1 MQGMISHERRSQNR
15 AWNILIVLLAIGGVL
30 TMSASAQ
37 VTTATIYG
45 RVLDP
50 SGAVIPGATAR
61 AVNEATGLEKTA
73 ESNERG
79 EFAVAYIPVGPY
91 TITIEAPGF
100 TTLVQSGVNLASG
113 QTADLGF
120 VLEIGATTEMV
131 EVSADAPLLNT
142 TSAEQDISL
151 SSDQVDHL
159 PLRNR
164 DITSIIDLGTG
175 ASSNGLTIS
184 LNGLPPR
191 GFTFAVDG
199 VNAVPDSEFAS
210 LAAYQNY
217 NFIKGVSVEAVQGVE
232 VSKNI
237 FSAEIANTLAGNVN
251 IITKGGT
258 NDFHGSAF
266 EQYQAGGLNANNHIL
281 ARKTSLVFHQYG
293 GSLGGPIA
301 KNKLFFFGTF
311 EGYRYNAQQTLSGSV
326 PSTWVRER
334 TIAVIPE
341 SKAYWDLWPAPTE
354 APVSAEAVDSN
365 FVGTDARQREDN
377 TASVRSDY
385 SISPNDLLT
394 VRYTRGRPFQRSPR
408 VAIGNSRVH
417 DGLTENLSSTY
428 NRVWNPTLTSETRFG
443 YNRAD
448 LDRVDQMLLAGIP
461 QINGAGLPSPSQGRR
476 FAKKGSTSTL
486 EQNFAWQ
493 KGRHAIKFGG
503 LYQLVFVRR
512 AIEDT
517 PNFEYSTVEELFSNQ
532 PRSVRFNF
540 GLDPFEMTRWQ
551 TGFFFQDD
559 FRASSDLTVNLG
571 LRWDFDAV
579 PTERD
584 GRFFNRI
591 TPFGANLPP
600 DQPWYPQYNSFS
612 PRLGFAY
619 KVGDSGKTVIRGGSG
634 IFVMPHNFFSGPVE
648 IIRNGADSPAEVGF
662 SRAQVEQFGV
672 QYPFSTE
679 SAKSHAQA
687 SGIVGG
693 TVVDPNWKNAYSIQY
708 TLGIQRQLTG
718 TTVFDIAYVG
728 NHGVK
733 VTTSPRV
740 NRPDRVT
747 GLLPREDFTARFRF
761 YQSNDSTTYHSL
773 QTSLK
778 KRFSDNLTFNMNYT
792 WASNMAYSSGDLSCC
807 LIEPW
812 SLTDL
817 ANNRAPTNYHIR
829 HRYTL
834 DFVYDIPVPDGLGGV
849 ARRILGDWQIGGI
862 LTLRTGNPLNI
873 FQGSSGPAQRPDIIA
888 SSHAAAVRSD
898 YRTSLQNG
906 TYQYLDTGA
915 FEQVPRHAVSRQ
927 SLRQGSLSRNALYGP
942 GFSGLDATINKRV
955 FINENHRLEVRVEL
969 FNATNHT
976 NLGGMQRNI
985 LSSQFG
991 RLRSASPGRA
1001 TQLSLRYE
1009 F

>member
-1 MQGMISHERRSQNR
+1 MRK
-15 AWNILIVLLAIGGVL
+15 
-30 TMSASAQ
+30 SASNGSRAVRLCCAALFAAALASAPAAAQ

-50 SGAVIPGATAR
+50 SGAVIPGAAIS
-61 AVNEATGLEKTA
+61 AVNESTGVAKSA

-79 EFAVAYIPVGPY
+79 EFAVPYVPVGPY
-91 TITIEAPGF
+91 TVTVESTGF
-100 TTLVQSGVNLASG
+100 NTHVQSGLNLASG
-113 QTADLGF
+113 QKVDLNF
-120 VLEIGATTEMV
+120 VLEIGATSEMV

-151 SSDQVDHL
+151 DSGQVDHL
-159 PLRNR
+159 PMRNR

-210 LAAYQNY
+210 LGAYQNY

-293 GSLGGPIA
+293 GSIGGPI
-301 KNKLFFFGTF
+301 KRNKLFFFGTF

-334 TIAVIPE
+334 TIAAIPE

-354 APVSAEAVDSN
+354 PPATADAVDSN

-385 SISPNDLLT
+385 AISDNDLLT

-428 NRVWNPTLTSETRFG
+428 NRVWHPSVTSETRFG

-486 EQNFAWQ
+486 EQNFAWNR
-493 KGRHAIKFGG
+493 GRHAIKFGG
-503 LYQLVFVRR
+503 LFQLVFVRR

-517 PNFEYSTVEELFSNQ
+517 PNFEFSTVDELFANE
-532 PRSVRFNF
+532 PRAARFNF
-540 GLDPFEMTRWQ
+540 GLDPFEMRRWQ
-551 TGFFFQDD
+551 TGFFVQDD
-559 FRASSDLTVNLG
+559 IRVNSDLTVNIG
-571 LRWDFDAV
+571 LRWDYDSV
-579 PTERD
+579 PRERD
-584 GRFFNRI
+584 DRFFNRI
-591 TPFGANLPP
+591 TPFGETLPP
-600 DQPWYPQYNSFS
+600 DQAWRAQYTSFS

-619 KVGDSGKTVIRGGSG
+619 KLGSDGRTVIRGGSG

-648 IIRNGADSPAEVGF
+648 IVRNGADSPAEVGF
-662 SRAQVEQFGV
+662 SRAQIEQFSV
-672 QYPFSTE
+672 SYPFSTA

-687 SGIVGG
+687 SGISGG
-693 TVVDPNWKNAYSIQY
+693 TVVDPNWRNAYSVQY
-708 TLGIQRQLTG
+708 TLGLQRQLSG
-718 TTVFDIAYVG
+718 TTAFDIAYVG

-740 NRPDRVT
+740 NRPDRIT

-792 WASNMAYSSGDLSCC
+792 WASNMSYSSGDLSCC
-807 LIEPW
+807 LIQPW

-817 ANNRAPTNYHIR
+817 ANNRAATNYHIR

-834 DFVYDIPVPDGLGGV
+834 DFIYELPAPAAMGGFARGLLGG
-849 ARRILGDWQIGGI
+849 WQVGGI
-862 LTLRTGNPLNI
+862 LTLRTGNPVNI
-873 FQGSSGPAQRPDIIA
+873 SQGSSGPAQRPDIVVG
-888 SSHAAAVRSD
+888 SHEAAVRSG

-906 TYQYLDTGA
+906 TYQYLERAA
-915 FEQVPRHAVSRQ
+915 FEQVPRHEVSLQ
-927 SLRQGSLSRNALYGP
+927 SLRQGTLGRNAIYGP
-942 GFSGLDATINKRV
+942 GFAGLDATLQKSV
-955 FINENHRLEVRVEL
+955 FLRERHRMEFRVEL

-976 NLGGMQRNI
+976 NLGGIQTNTR
-985 LSSQFG
+985 SSQFG
-991 RLRSASPGRA
+991 RLRSALPGRA

>member
-1 MQGMISHERRSQNR
+1 MQKLISHGQRNMNR
-15 AWNILIVLLAIGGVL
+15 VRDIFILFLAVAGLL

-50 SGAVIPGATAR
+50 SGAVIPGA
-61 AVNEATGLEKTA
+61 AVLAANEATGLEKTA

-79 EFAVAYIPVGPY
+79 EFVVSYIPVGPY
-91 TITIEAPGF
+91 TITIEAAGF
-100 TTLVQSGVNLASG
+100 STRVQSGVNLSSG
-113 QTADLGF
+113 QTADFSF

-142 TSAEQDISL
+142 TSAEQDISI
-151 SSDQVDHL
+151 SSDQVDRL

-217 NFIKGVSVEAVQGVE
+217 NFIKGISVEAVQGVE

-258 NDFHGSAF
+258 NDLHGSAF

-281 ARKTSLVFHQYG
+281 ARKTALVFHQYG
-293 GSLGGPIA
+293 GSLGGPILR
-301 KNKLFFFGTF
+301 NKLFFFGTF

-334 TIAVIPE
+334 AIAAIPE

-354 APVSAEAVDSN
+354 PPVSPDAVDSN
-365 FVGTDARQREDN
+365 FIGTDARQREDN
-377 TASVRSDY
+377 TASVRGDY
-385 SISPNDLLT
+385 SISDNDLLT

-428 NRVWNPTLTSETRFG
+428 NRVWHPTLTSETRFG

-503 LYQLVFVRR
+503 LYQVVFVRR
-512 AIEDT
+512 ALEDT
-517 PNFEYSTVEELFSNQ
+517 PNFEDSTVEELFSNQ

-540 GLDPFEMTRWQ
+540 GLDPFEMQRWQ
-551 TGFFFQDD
+551 AGFFFQDD
-559 FRASSDLTVNLG
+559 IRVSSDLTVNVG
-571 LRWDFDAV
+571 LRWDYDAV

-584 GRFFNRI
+584 DRFFNRV
-591 TPFGANLPP
+591 TPFGPDLPP
-600 DQPWYPQYNSFS
+600 DEPWYPQYNSFS

-619 KVGDSGKTVIRGGSG
+619 KVGESGKTVIRGGSG

-662 SRAQVEQFGV
+662 SRSQIEQFGV

-687 SGIVGG
+687 SGILGG

-718 TTVFDIAYVG
+718 TTVFDVAYVG

-761 YQSNDSTTYHSL
+761 YQSHDSTTYHSL
-773 QTSLK
+773 PTSLK
-778 KRFSDNLTFNMNYT
+778 KRFSDNLMFNMSYT

-807 LIEPW
+807 LIQPW
-812 SLTDL
+812 SLDDL

-834 DFVYDIPVPDGLGGV
+834 DFVYEIPVPDGLGPVG
-849 ARRILGDWQIGGI
+849 RGILGGWQLGGI
-862 LTLRTGNPLNI
+862 VILRTGNPLNI
-873 FQGSSGPAQRPDIIA
+873 SQGSSGPAQRPDIVA
-888 SSHAAAVRSD
+888 SSHSAAVRGG

-906 TYQYLDTGA
+906 TYQYLDAGA
-915 FEQVPRHAVSRQ
+915 FEQVPRHPVSRQ
-927 SLRQGSLSRNALYGP
+927 SLRQGTISRNAIYGP
-942 GFSGLDATINKRV
+942 GFSGLDATVSKRMS
-955 FINENHRLEVRVEL
+955 INEKHRMEVRVEF
-969 FNATNHT
+969 FNAANHT
-976 NLGGMQRNI
+976 NLGGMQTNI

>member
-1 MQGMISHERRSQNR
+1 M
-15 AWNILIVLLAIGGVL
+15 LLAIGGVL

-61 AVNEATGLEKTA
+61 AANEATGLEKTA

-100 TTLVQSGVNLASG
+100 TTLVQSGVNLSSG
-113 QTADLGF
+113 QTADLSF
-120 VLEIGATTEMV
+120 VLEIGATTELV

-151 SSDQVDHL
+151 NSDQVDHL
-159 PLRNR
+159 PMRNR

-293 GSLGGPIA
+293 GSLGGPIV
-301 KNKLFFFGTF
+301 KNRLFFFGTF

-326 PSTWVRER
+326 PSIWVRER

-354 APVSAEAVDSN
+354 PPVSAEAVDSN

-385 SISPNDLLT
+385 SITPNDLLT

-559 FRASSDLTVNLG
+559 FRASSNLTVNVG

-600 DQPWYPQYNSFS
+600 DEPWYPQYNSFS

-619 KVGDSGKTVIRGGSG
+619 KLGDSGKTVIRGGSG

-648 IIRNGADSPAEVGF
+648 IIRNAADSPAEVGF
-662 SRAQVEQFGV
+662 GRAQVEQFGV

-687 SGIVGG
+687 SGITGG
-693 TVVDPNWKNAYSIQY
+693 TVVDPAWKNAYSIQY

-773 QTSLK
+773 QTSLR

-834 DFVYDIPVPDGLGGV
+834 DFVYDIPVPGGLGGV

-873 FQGSSGPAQRPDIIA
+873 FQGSSGPAQRPDIVA

-898 YRTSLQNG
+898 YRTSLPNG
-906 TYQYLDTGA
+906 TYQFLDTGA
-915 FEQVPRHAVSRQ
+915 FERVPRHDVSRQ
-927 SLRQGSLSRNALYGP
+927 SLRQGSLSRNAIYGP